1 MAGRDTIMLQV
12 SQGGAWYDGEA
23 FDVGARVAI
32 VDQAARAQ
40 AGAAAGRVVGYDPS
54 GPLPGEPFLR
64 VLVQPDT
71 VEPTIVALPPA
82 AIAPEDGSE
91 RAGLAR
97 NLLASLEPTM
107 RRERFLALLEW
118 LAGPACAALVV
129 DPEIRRRR
137 VRLGGFYLPGL
148 LLPEL
153 ADLAAKRLAAK

>member
-1 MAGRDTIMLQV
+1 MAERETIMLQV

-23 FDVGARVAI
+23 YDVGDRVAI
-32 VDQAARAQ
+32 VDPAERAR

-54 GPLPGEPFLR
+54 GPLPGEGFLR

-82 AIAPEDGSE
+82 ALEPEEGSE

-107 RRERFLALLEW
+107 RRERFRALLEW
-118 LAGPACAALVV
+118 LAGPACAELVA
-129 DPEIRRRR
+129 DPQIRRRR
-137 VRLGGFYLPGL
+137 VRLGSFYLPGL
-148 LLPEL
+148 VLPEL
-153 ADLAAKRLAAK
+153 AELAARRLRSS